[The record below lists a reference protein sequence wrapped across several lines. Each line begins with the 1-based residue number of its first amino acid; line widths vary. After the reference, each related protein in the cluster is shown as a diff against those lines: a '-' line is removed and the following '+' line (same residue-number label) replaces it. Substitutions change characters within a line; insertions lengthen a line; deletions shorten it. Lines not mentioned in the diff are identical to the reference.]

1 MKSKKKESNTRRGPS
16 LSSTFPAKLHKIL
29 SIPELSHIISWM
41 PHGRSWRV
49 LQPKLFEEKVM
60 PKYFAHQ
67 SKYASF
73 TRQVNGWRFKRITIG
88 PDRNCYYNVFFL
100 RDFPQKTRG
109 MTRRSSAEAKVLNSM
124 TGDNPNVFH
133 DRSGSLLMEDKNGRG
148 YQDRTGMPN
157 YAAYPPPMSPGYHYG
172 SQHGHYNYPP
182 RPYPSLVDTQLH
194 YQYRYPPVY
203 PHEESKYYPPSGLPH
218 YYVPHPTSTPQ
229 QYHQIVSDE
238 STDGHGDKCNSSGYL
253 NDGRNFTRQN
263 DARHND
269 SVQPKAEIV
278 SDNPISNT
286 FSFESTAHS
295 MANYHPQQSQRHR
308 AHYSPHSEHYRE
320 KQEKDTP
327 SALVVHS
334 RGNTDYLKKEDDK
347 QNYDSTEQIQSYE
360 QVDDSNNNNIFQNN
374 FSVPHPSVYS
384 SDPSFSEYK
393 NFSSLDP
400 QSEEQIEKN

>member
-1 MKSKKKESNTRRGPS
+1 MKSKKKESSTRRGPS

-109 MTRRSSAEAKVLNSM
+109 MTRRSSAEAKALNSM
-124 TGDNPNVFH
+124 TGENPNVFH

-148 YQDRTGMPN
+148 YQDRSGMPN
-157 YAAYPPPMSPGYHYG
+157 YAYPPPMSPGYHYG
-172 SQHGHYNYPP
+172 SQHSHYNYPP

-203 PHEESKYYPPSGLPH
+203 PREEGKYFPPSGHPNF
-218 YYVPHPTSTPQ
+218 YVPHATPAPQ

-269 SVQPKAEIV
+269 SVQPKVENV
-278 SDNPISNT
+278 SDNTISNA

-308 AHYSPHSEHYRE
+308 THYSPHSEHYRE

-327 SALVVHS
+327 SALGVNS
-334 RGNTDYLKKEDDK
+334 RGNTDYLKKENDK
-347 QNYDSTEQIQSYE
+347 QNYDSAEQIQSYE

-374 FSVPHPSVYS
+374 FSVPHQSVYS